1 MGLYLPVL
9 MLMAAAAVVAGGMYM
24 ATSLLGPKA
33 PNPAKEQPFECG
45 NPGVSGARN
54 LRPSVKFYLTALL
67 FVVFDI
73 EAVMIYPWAVEF
85 RALGWTGFF
94 TMASFLVLLAVVLI
108 YCWRKGALE
117 WER

>member
-1 MGLYLPVL
+1 MAIYLPL
-9 MLMAAAAVVAGGMYM
+9 LLLFGAAAILVGGMYL
-24 ATSLLGPKA
+24 ATTLLGPKA
-33 PNPAKEQPFECG
+33 PSAAKEEPFECG
-45 NPGVSGARN
+45 NPSEGARA

-85 RALGWTGFF
+85 RSLGWTGFLS
-94 TMASFLVLLAVVLI
+94 MATFILLLAVVLV
-108 YCWRKGALE
+108 YAWRKGALQ